1 MLTRTCSLVFAC
13 LVWSATG
20 SAQQP
25 PRTPPP
31 LVIDSMMGQ
40 DLFRFYCSSCHGEDG
55 KGHGP
60 TAVALNTPP
69 ADLTRIAARSGG
81 VFPRQQIIGFVTYG
95 TPAVIV
101 AHGTRDM
108 PVWGPI
114 FTALDPSVVRTQM
127 RIENLVLYIE
137 SIQTKASSPAA
148 GQ

>member
-1 MLTRTCSLVFAC
+1 MRTCSLILGC
-13 LVWSATG
+13 LVWSATA
-20 SAQQP
+20 SAQPP

-31 LVIDSMMGQ
+31 LVIESMMGR
-40 DLFRFYCSSCHGEDG
+40 DLFQFYCAACHGADA

-69 ADLTRIAARSGG
+69 ADLTRIAVKSGG

-95 TPAVIV
+95 TPTVIV

-114 FTALDPSVVRTQM
+114 FSALDPSAVRTQM

-137 SIQTKASSPAA
+137 SIQTK
-148 GQ
+148 

>member
-13 LVWSATG
+13 LVWSATA

-25 PRTPPP
+25 PRRPPP

-69 ADLTRIAARSGG
+69 ADLTRIAVKSGG

-95 TPAVIV
+95 TPTMIV

-114 FTALDPSVVRTQM
+114 FTALDPSGVRTQM

-137 SIQTKASSPAA
+137 SIQTK
-148 GQ
+148 

>member
-1 MLTRTCSLVFAC
+1 MRTCSLILGC
-13 LVWSATG
+13 LVWSATA
-20 SAQQP
+20 SAQPP

-31 LVIDSMMGQ
+31 LVIESMMGR
-40 DLFRFYCSSCHGEDG
+40 DLFQFYCAACHGADA

-69 ADLTRIAARSGG
+69 ADLTRIAVKSGG

-95 TPAVIV
+95 TPTVIV

-114 FTALDPSVVRTQM
+114 FRGLGDSDTRSRVRVA
-127 RIENLVLYIE
+127 NLVQYLD
-137 SIQTKASSPAA
+137 SIQEK
-148 GQ
+148 

>member
-1 MLTRTCSLVFAC
+1 MRMRTCSLILGC
-13 LVWSATG
+13 LVWSATA
-20 SAQQP
+20 SAQPP

-31 LVIDSMMGQ
+31 LVIESMMGR
-40 DLFRFYCSSCHGEDG
+40 DLFQFYCAACHGADA

-69 ADLTRIAARSGG
+69 ADLTRIAVKSGG

-95 TPAVIV
+95 TPTVIV

-114 FTALDPSVVRTQM
+114 FSALDPSAVRTQM

-137 SIQTKASSPAA
+137 SIQTK
-148 GQ
+148 

>member
-1 MLTRTCSLVFAC
+1 MLARTCSLIVAC
-13 LVWSATG
+13 LVWSSAAL
-20 SAQQP
+20 AQQP
-25 PRTPPP
+25 PRKQPS

-40 DLFRFYCSSCHGEDG
+40 DLFRFYCSACHGEDG

-95 TPAVIV
+95 TPTIIA

-108 PVWGPI
+108 PIWGPI
-114 FTALDPSVVRTQM
+114 FSALDPSAVRTQM

-137 SIQTKASSPAA
+137 SIQTK
-148 GQ
+148 